1 MPLTNAEKQK
11 RWRDKQKALN
21 LDEYKKKHNEEQKLS
36 RMKQKYNLN
45 NLPAVEKK
53 KKDAENKKRIRERV
67 RKCREKKV

>member
-21 LDEYKKKHNEEQKLS
+21 LDEYKKKHNEEQKIS

-45 NLPAVEKK
+45 NLPAAEKK
-53 KKDAENKKRIRERV
+53 KKKMLKTKKE
-67 RKCREKKV
+67 

>member
-21 LDEYKKKHNEEQKLS
+21 LDEYKKKHNEEQKIS

-45 NLPAVEKK
+45 NLPAAEKK
-53 KKDAENKKRIRERV
+53 KKR
-67 RKCREKKV
+67 C